1 MQKPCSKCGH
11 LATEHTIDCP
21 CSCHNAFRIK
31 SFTTKKEQKVHE
43 LAVLVTQLVVTVI
56 SLWKFVKGSKTVKSI
71 ENEKR

>member
-1 MQKPCSKCGH
+1 MSLLKILGQVAKGAIKQ
-11 LATEHTIDCP
+11 TIGINLDEFKKG
-21 CSCHNAFRIK
+21 SLLQ
-31 SFTTKKEQKVHE
+31 TKKEQKVHE